1 MADVS
6 IIYWSGTGNTK
17 IMAEELEKEL
27 LSKGKS
33 VDICDVEEA
42 TPELIKDSSYVALG
56 CPSMGA
62 EELEAVMDDYV
73 DAIDVKDKNVVLFGS
88 YDWGDGQWIRDWQE
102 RMESKGALMRAE
114 GLNIHLTPED
124 EDIEKCKELARQ
136 LIG

>member
-17 IMAEELEKEL
+17 MMAEALEQEL
-27 LSKGKS
+27 LANGKS
-33 VDICDVEEA
+33 VDISDVEEA
-42 TPELIKDSSYVALG
+42 NADMVKGSSFVALG

-62 EELEAVMDDYV
+62 EELETVMDDYV

-102 RMESKGALMRAE
+102 RMESKGAIMKAE
-114 GLNIHLTPED
+114 GLNVHLTPED
-124 EDIEKCKELARQ
+124 EDIEKCKALARD
-136 LIG
+136 LIK

>member
-17 IMAEELEKEL
+17 MMAEALEQEL
-27 LSKGKS
+27 LANGKS
-33 VDICDVEEA
+33 VDISDVEEA
-42 TPELIKDSSYVALG
+42 NADMVKESSFVALG

-62 EELEAVMDDYV
+62 EELETVMDDYV

-102 RMESKGALMRAE
+102 RMESKGAIMKAE
-114 GLNIHLTPED
+114 GLNVHLTPED
-124 EDIEKCKELARQ
+124 EDIEKCKELARD
-136 LIG
+136 LIK